1 MVVYIVRVLSQRVPT
16 LYPFD
21 MLVSGSVPD
30 QPATSS
36 RFDINVHQHGI
47 IFGWNFHGIP
57 ST

>member
-1 MVVYIVRVLSQRVPT
+1 MVVYIVRVLSQG
-16 LYPFD
+16 YPHFPFA
-21 MLVSGSVPD
+21 MLVSGSVTD

-36 RFDINVHQHGI
+36 RFNINVHEHGI